1 MSSLVLGKCVTLVL
15 SPPLFSSIKGE
26 RSSEF
31 LSAAEQTVCCIEPLQ
46 YLAGC
51 KQRLKQKWVCGG
63 GLCCPFLLLA
73 PQLCSSIRQVINGR
87 ILNLWLLPFYVH
99 GNKYS
104 PCIVTVQQQGRN
116 MGAEENGIGC

>member
-51 KQRLKQKWVCGG
+51 KQRLKQKWVCGRVS
-63 GLCCPFLLLA
+63 A
-73 PQLCSSIRQVINGR
+73 AHSSF
-87 ILNLWLLPFYVH
+87 WLLSCVLLS
-99 GNKYS
+99 G
-104 PCIVTVQQQGRN
+104 G
-116 MGAEENGIGC
+116 